1 MSTQV
6 ALTDKEQQ
14 ALIDKEFQALLDDYM
29 KTKHRQ
35 KIDKIKKAFIF
46 ANQAHKGIKR
56 LSGEPYIMHPLAV
69 ARIVVNEIGLGSTS
83 ICSALLHDVVE
94 DTEYTVEDIENLFG
108 PKIAQ
113 IVDGLTKIS
122 GGIFADKATSQ
133 TENFRKLLLT
143 MSEDIRVVLI
153 KMADRLH
160 NMRTLSSMLPGKQY
174 KIAGET
180 LYIYAPLAH
189 RLGLFTIKTEL
200 EDLSFKYE
208 YPTKYAEIRKKIE
221 DTAISRNL
229 VYKDFARPL
238 KQKLD
243 ELGFQYEMTNRVKSI
258 YSIANKMQ
266 AKNIPFEE
274 VYDLFAVRIIFKPKP
289 EQDEKT
295 ECWRIYTAITGIYKL
310 HPERIRDWV
319 SRPKANGYQALHL
332 TVMGPAGQWIEVQ
345 IRSERMNE
353 IAERG
358 LAAHW
363 KYKAGEDKLLDEDG
377 ELDKW
382 LKEIKLILEDP
393 DPQGIDMLDALKMN
407 LFSSEIF
414 VFTPK
419 GEIKT
424 LPQNATVLDFAFSLH
439 STLGYQCIGAKVN
452 HHLVPISH
460 KLQSGD
466 QVEILISKSQRPKQ
480 DWFTFV
486 TTATAHTRIKEYL
499 RKEKRKLIKKGVQ
512 LANQFIESLKS
523 AGTTITDDRLT
534 HFYNYPNKEDFFY
547 HVGIGDIELNEKTQK
562 LFVENSGNIIMR
574 YLKRFGS
581 TSKNTATR
589 QLPPSSET
597 KKENQPEFSLN
608 QQELQ
613 LDKKK
618 AFILDE
624 ESYNK
629 TFVFAKCCNP
639 IPGDD
644 AVGYLENKKVL
655 IVHKRLC
662 PVVIRLKGTYG
673 ERIFS
678 VEWKMPKSILFKSI
692 IAIRGIDSVGIL
704 NKVTQIISNQGIN
717 IQKINTEMTD
727 GIFEGKM
734 EILVH
739 SASEVNN
746 LCENIL
752 KIQGIESAVRYVE

>member
-1 MSTQV
+1 MATTKLQ
-6 ALTDKEQQ
+6 LTEEEQQDLIEREYQ
-14 ALIDKEFQALLDDYM
+14 ALIDEYK

-35 KIDKIKKAFIF
+35 KLDKIRKAFVF

-56 LSGEPYIMHPLAV
+56 RSGEPYIMHPLAV
-69 ARIVVNEIGLGSTS
+69 ARIVVSEIGLGSTS

-94 DTEYTVEDIENLFG
+94 DTEYTVEDIRNLFG
-108 PKIAQ
+108 DKIAQ

-122 GGIFADKATSQ
+122 GGIFVDKATSQ

-160 NMRTLSSMLPGKQY
+160 NMRTLASMLPGKQY

-189 RLGLFTIKTEL
+189 RLGLFAIKTEL

-208 YPTKYAEIRKKIE
+208 HPKKYEEIQEKLE
-221 DTAISRNL
+221 ASAVSRNIL
-229 VYKDFARPL
+229 YEKFSTPV

-243 ELGFQYEMTNRVKSI
+243 EMGIQYDMKNRVKSV

-266 AKNIPFEE
+266 TKNIPFEE
-274 VYDLFAVRIIFKPKP
+274 VYDLFAVRVVFTPTP

-295 ECWRIYTAITGIYKL
+295 ECWRIYTAITNIYKL

-332 TVMGPAGQWIEVQ
+332 TVMGPTGQWIEVQ
-345 IRSERMNE
+345 IKSKRMNE

-363 KYKAGEDKLLDEDG
+363 KYKIGLENEALLDEDG

-382 LKEIKLILEDP
+382 LKEIKTILEDP
-393 DPQGIDMLDALKMN
+393 NPEGIDMLDTLKMN

-439 STLGYQCIGAKVN
+439 SDIGYGCIGAKVN
-452 HHLVPISH
+452 HRLVPISH

-466 QVEILISKSQRPKQ
+466 QVEILISKSQKPKEE
-480 DWFTFV
+480 WFSFV
-486 TTATAHTRIKEYL
+486 TTAAAHTKIKEYI
-499 RKEKRKLIKKGVQ
+499 RKERRTYIKKGQ
-512 LANQFIESLKS
+512 KLINQFIETLKTSGS
-523 AGTTITDDRLT
+523 AITDDRLA
-534 HFYNYPNKEDFFY
+534 HFYNYENKDDFFY
-547 HVGIGDIELNEKTQK
+547 HVGIGNIDLNEKTK
-562 LFVENSGNIIMR
+562 NLFVENSGNIIMR
-574 YLKRFGS
+574 YLRRFG
-581 TSKNTATR
+581 TNTKNGAVR
-589 QLPPSSET
+589 QLSPKINVE
-597 KKENQPEFSLN
+597 KQEKAED
-608 QQELQ
+608 QQELILNKKTSFV
-613 LDKKK
+613 LDG
-618 AFILDE
+618 
-624 ESYNK
+624 ESYNS
-629 TFVFAKCCNP
+629 TFVLAKCCNP

-644 AVGYLENKKVL
+644 AVGYLENKRILV
-655 IVHKRLC
+655 VHMRSC

-678 VEWKMPKSILFKSI
+678 VDWKMPKSIYFK
-692 IAIRGIDSVGIL
+692 AIVEIKGIDYVGLL
-704 NKVTQIISNQGIN
+704 NKITQIISDHGTN
-717 IQKINTEMTD
+717 IQRINTETKD
-727 GIFEGKM
+727 SIFEGKI

-739 SASEVNN
+739 NAFEVDDLCHN
-746 LCENIL
+746 LL
-752 KIQGIESAVRYVE
+752 KIKGVESAIRYLE

>member
-1 MSTQV
+1 MITTKVS
-6 ALTDKEQQ
+6 LTEEEQQ
-14 ALIDKEFQALLDDYM
+14 ELIDNEFQALVDDYM

-35 KIDKIKKAFIF
+35 KVEKITKAFTF
-46 ANQAHKGIKR
+46 AKQAHKGIKR
-56 LSGEPYIMHPLAV
+56 LSGVPYIMHPLAV

-83 ICSALLHDVVE
+83 ICAALLHDVVE
-94 DTEYTVEDIENLFG
+94 DTEYTVEDIKNVFG
-108 PKIAQ
+108 EKIAQ

-160 NMRTLSSMLPGKQY
+160 NMRTLDSMLPNKQY

-189 RLGLFTIKTEL
+189 RLGLFSIKTEL

-208 YPTKYAEIRKKIE
+208 HPKRYEAIRKKIE
-221 DTAISRNL
+221 ATAVTRNQL
-229 VYKDFARPL
+229 YKEFATPL
-238 KQKLD
+238 RQKLD
-243 ELGFQYEMTNRVKSI
+243 EMGIQYDMKNRVKSI
-258 YSIANKMQ
+258 YSISTKMQ
-266 AKNIPFEE
+266 TKNIPFEE
-274 VYDLFAVRIIFKPKP
+274 VYDLFAVRIVFTPTP

-295 ECWRIYTAITGIYKL
+295 ECWRIYTAVTNIYRL

-332 TVMGPAGQWIEVQ
+332 TVMGPNGQWIEVQ

-358 LAAHW
+358 WAAHW
-363 KYKAGEDKLLDEDG
+363 KYKVGEDTPLDEDG
-377 ELDKW
+377 QLDKW
-382 LKEIKLILEDP
+382 LKEIKTILEDP
-393 DPQGIDMLDALKMN
+393 GPQGIDMLDALKMN

-419 GEIKT
+419 GDIKT

-439 STLGYQCIGAKVN
+439 TDLGFRCIGAKIN
-452 HHLVPISH
+452 HRLVPISH

-466 QVEILISKSQRPKQ
+466 QVEILISKSQKPKEE
-480 DWFTFV
+480 WFNFV
-486 TTATAHTRIKEYL
+486 TTGTAHAKIKEYL
-499 RKEKRKLIKKGVQ
+499 RKERRNYIKKGQ
-512 LANQFIESLKS
+512 KITLDFIEELKNS
-523 AGTTITDDRLT
+523 NTTISDDRLI
-534 HFYNYPNKEDFFY
+534 HFFNYQDKENFFY
-547 HVGIGDIELNEKTQK
+547 HVGVGDIVLSENTKK

-574 YLKRFGS
+574 YLRRFG
-581 TSKNTATR
+581 TNNKNITR
-589 QLPPSSET
+589 QLPPTPPKPE
-597 KKENQPEFSLN
+597 KKEEYNQEELVLN
-608 QQELQ
+608 
-613 LDKKK
+613 KKK
-618 AFILDE
+618 PFILDE
-624 ESYNK
+624 ESYNR

-644 AVGYLENKKVL
+644 AVGYLENKKIL
-655 IVHKRLC
+655 IVHMRSC
-662 PVVIRLKGTYG
+662 PVVIRLKSTYG

-678 VEWKMPKSILFKSI
+678 VEWKMPKSIYFKAMI
-692 IAIRGIDSVGIL
+692 EIRGIDSVGIL
-704 NKVTQIISNQGIN
+704 NKVTQVISNQDIN
-717 IQKINTEMTD
+717 IQKINTETTD
-727 GIFEGKM
+727 GIFEGRI

-739 SASEVNN
+739 NASEVED
-746 LCENIL
+746 LCGSLL
-752 KIQGIESAVRYVE
+752 KIKDIESAVRYLE

>member
-1 MSTQV
+1 MSTPIS
-6 ALTDKEQQ
+6 LTDIEQQ
-14 ALIDKEFQALLDDYM
+14 TLIEKEFQALLDDYM

-35 KIDKIKKAFIF
+35 KIDKIKKAFVF
-46 ANQAHKGIKR
+46 ANKAHKGIKR

-94 DTEYTVEDIENLFG
+94 DTEYTVEDIQNLFG
-108 PKIAQ
+108 EKIAQ

-189 RLGLFTIKTEL
+189 RLGLFAIKTEL

-208 YPTKYAEIRKKIE
+208 YPQKYTQIKKKIE
-221 DTAISRNL
+221 DSTVSINQ
-229 VYKDFARPL
+229 VYENFAQPV
-238 KQKLD
+238 KKKLD
-243 ELGFQYEMTNRVKSI
+243 ELGIHYEMTNRLKSI

-266 AKNIPFEE
+266 SKNIPFEE
-274 VYDLFAVRIIFKPKP
+274 VYDLFAVRIVFKPTP
-289 EQDEKT
+289 EQDEKA
-295 ECWRIYTAITGIYKL
+295 ECWRIYTAITNVYKL

-319 SRPKANGYQALHL
+319 NRPKTNGYRALHL
-332 TVMGPAGQWIEVQ
+332 TVMGPSGQWIEVQ

-363 KYKAGEDKLLDEDG
+363 KYKVDDTGLLDEDG
-377 ELDKW
+377 ELDRW
-382 LKEIKLILEDP
+382 LKEIKTILEDP
-393 DPQGIDMLDALKMN
+393 NPQGIDMLDALKMN

-419 GEIKT
+419 GDIKT

-452 HHLVPISH
+452 HHLVPITH

-466 QVEILISKSQRPKQ
+466 QVEILISKSHSPQQ
-480 DWFTFV
+480 EWLTFV
-486 TTATAHTRIKEYL
+486 TTAAAHTKIKEYL
-499 RKEKRKLIKKGVQ
+499 RKKKRKLIKKGQ
-512 LANQFIESLKS
+512 EQAIQFIESLNA
-523 AGTTITDDRLT
+523 AGTIISEDKLT
-534 HFYNYPNKEDFFY
+534 LFYNYPNKDDFFY
-547 HVGIGDIELNEKTQK
+547 HVGIGDIELDEKAKK

-574 YLKRFGS
+574 YLKRFG
-581 TSKNTATR
+581 TGNKNTTNR
-589 QLPPSSET
+589 QVVLPET
-597 KKENQPEFSLN
+597 KPESN
-608 QQELQ
+608 PDQQEL
-613 LDKKK
+613 LPNKKK

-629 TFVFAKCCNP
+629 TFVFAECCNP

-644 AVGYLENKKVL
+644 AVGYLENKKIL

-678 VEWKMPKSILFKSI
+678 VDWKMPKSILFKTI
-692 IAIRGIDSVGIL
+692 IEIRGIDSVGIL
-704 NKVTQIISNQGIN
+704 NKVTQVISEQGIN
-717 IQKINTEMTD
+717 IQKINTETTNS
-727 GIFEGKM
+727 IFEGKI
-734 EILVH
+734 EILAH
-739 SASEVNN
+739 NASEVDE
-746 LCENIL
+746 LCDNIL
-752 KIQGIESAVRYVE
+752 KIKGIESSVRHSE